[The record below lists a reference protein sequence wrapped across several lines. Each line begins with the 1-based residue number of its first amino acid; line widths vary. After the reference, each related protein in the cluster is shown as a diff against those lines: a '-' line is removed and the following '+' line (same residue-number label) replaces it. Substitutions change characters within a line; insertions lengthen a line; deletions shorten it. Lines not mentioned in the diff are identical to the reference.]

1 MGSLTEPIME
11 PGFGDDDMKRFRQAC
26 FYVVCLMLILATAES
41 AFCGVKLRYGKKKG
55 ERSTYQVVMDGQ
67 TSVFVSE
74 RSNKTSMRTEMFLT
88 QKVVDFDDGLITLL
102 TSIDSGSINI
112 NGQQSPLPNIGQKV
126 TSEMKTNGDIV
137 STSGFNQID
146 TQKMQLVFPEKEVQ
160 IGSKWHNTVEPNLQ
174 VPVPLDVT
182 YKVLSFEK
190 IKNFDCVK
198 IASTVRSG
206 KKSTIEGLSL
216 NVKADGFIYFAYK
229 EGKMIRN
236 EVKSTMRMILKRV
249 INNQPQ
255 SIITKMMM
263 NMKMEHQF

>member
-1 MGSLTEPIME
+1 MHVLS
-11 PGFGDDDMKRFRQAC
+11 
-26 FYVVCLMLILATAES
+26 LILVLAAVDPG
-41 AFCGVKLRYGKKKG
+41 FCGVKLRYCKEKG
-55 ERSTYQVVMDGQ
+55 ARSTYQVVMDGK

-88 QKVVDFDDGLITLL
+88 QKVVDYESGLITLL

-112 NGQQSPLPNIGQKV
+112 NGKQSPLPNIGQKV
-126 TSEMKTNGDIV
+126 TSEMKPNGDII

-146 TQKMQLVFPEKEVQ
+146 TQKMQLVFPEKEIK
-160 IGSKWHNTVEPNLQ
+160 IGSTWKNTVEPNLQ

-206 KKSTIEGLSL
+206 KKTTIKGLNL

-249 INNQPQ
+249 INNEPQ
-255 SIITKMMM
+255 SIITKMTM

>member
-1 MGSLTEPIME
+1 MKPAKNKIIIPFLLGLLLLTATP
-11 PGFGDDDMKRFRQAC
+11 
-26 FYVVCLMLILATAES
+26 LLA
-41 AFCGVKLRYGKKKG
+41 GVKLRYSQTDKDTA
-55 ERSTYQVVMDGQ
+55 TYQVVMDGQ

-74 RSNKTSMRTEMFLT
+74 KSNKTSMRTEMFIT
-88 QKVVDFDDGLITLL
+88 QKVVDVQGDVITQL

-112 NGQQSPLPNIGQKV
+112 NGQQSPLPNVGQKS
-126 TSEMKTNGDIV
+126 TTDIKANGQIV

-146 TQKMQLVFPEKEVQ
+146 TKNMQLIFPEEDVR
-160 IGSKWHNTVEPNLQ
+160 IGSSWSNTIEPNLQ
-174 VPVPLDVT
+174 VPVPLNVT

-190 IKNFDCVK
+190 IKNFACVK

-206 KKSTIEGLSL
+206 KKSTIDGLTL
-216 NVKADGFIYFAYK
+216 DVKADGFIYFAYK

-249 INNQPQ
+249 INNKAE
-255 SIITKMMM
+255 SIITKMTM